1 MRAAASAAAQE
12 AIQVALG
19 PIQQSFAFLQQREQE
34 RALPPI
40 QKGPF
45 AATYEALRQL
55 PDSAQDSLQPFYLAL
70 RAADTVDSDQ
80 QAVAALEPLTRFCLD
95 HPAATAQDLKQQVQ
109 LLSASNQVNPF
120 LGLLTGNQ
128 GNLIQL
134 LQGAANSQPAQAPV
148 TSAATTCYKC
158 GRQGHFGSACPH
170 ALDINGQPVAP
181 GQLKFAPASWR
192 NNFGFG
198 PDGRKRQ

>member
-45 AATYEALRQL
+45 AATYEALRLL

-70 RAADTVDSDQ
+70 RAADTVDSEQ
-80 QAVAALEPLTRFCLD
+80 QAVSALEPLTRFCLD
-95 HPAATAQDLKQQVQ
+95 HPAATAQDLKHQVQ

-128 GNLIQL
+128 GNLLQL
-134 LQGAANSQPAQAPV
+134 LGAANSQPPQAPQ
-148 TSAATTCYKC
+148 TPAAAKCYKC
-158 GRQGHFGSACPH
+158 GRLGHFGNDCTH
-170 ALDINGQPVAP
+170 TVDITGQPILP
-181 GQLKFAPASWR
+181 GQGLKFAPASWL
-192 NNFGFG
+192 NTFGFNS
-198 PDGRKRQ
+198 DGRKRK